1 MIDADDSRNLEI
13 AKRWCASRGSSWEL
27 VEMAGRGGTA
37 PVYEIKTPDGIR
49 ALKLLDE
56 EYSTGSAREESLRRV
71 EIQRVEIGVHDCP
84 NLVKVYDGGEF
95 ENRIFLLMNKAPGA
109 ELAKKLQVVPRD
121 KIRGILDQI
130 TRACIFLR
138 QKGLCHR
145 DIKSENIFVSD
156 DFSQATL
163 LDVSVARKIYDPI
176 GIGTDEGNRL
186 PVVATSRYTPPE
198 YLFRLIPPGEQL
210 WHAVDVYQLGCLIH
224 DLVMREQMFEDE
236 YQRSSDNRYRFAWI
250 VATRTPNVAA
260 SDIDTA
266 IILLGQRALDK
277 NHERRSLLKLEDFL
291 QEKESI
297 SKLGLGLI
305 GLGQGQ
311 SDFRHTA
318 EPVNVRQLLQQ
329 QARTLEESVRAYQAE
344 KGVRAVHSARAVDDA
359 RWQVSFEW
367 RTKEDQL
374 NEVALA
380 YMLTCESTSD
390 TVAIQL
396 NGSLTLCDANKKLSA
411 TIDLPP
417 LAMTDGLESALFSS
431 AIGLIAELAT
441 QIMNQNSGA

>member
-1 MIDADDSRNLEI
+1 
-13 AKRWCASRGSSWEL
+13 
-27 VEMAGRGGTA
+27 MAGRGGTA

-210 WHAVDVYQLGCLIH
+210 
-224 DLVMREQMFEDE
+224 
-236 YQRSSDNRYRFAWI
+236 
-250 VATRTPNVAA
+250 
-260 SDIDTA
+260 
-266 IILLGQRALDK
+266 
-277 NHERRSLLKLEDFL
+277 
-291 QEKESI
+291 
-297 SKLGLGLI
+297 
-305 GLGQGQ
+305 
-311 SDFRHTA
+311 
-318 EPVNVRQLLQQ
+318 
-329 QARTLEESVRAYQAE
+329 
-344 KGVRAVHSARAVDDA
+344 
-359 RWQVSFEW
+359 
-367 RTKEDQL
+367 
-374 NEVALA
+374 
-380 YMLTCESTSD
+380 
-390 TVAIQL
+390 
-396 NGSLTLCDANKKLSA
+396 
-411 TIDLPP
+411 
-417 LAMTDGLESALFSS
+417 
-431 AIGLIAELAT
+431 
-441 QIMNQNSGA
+441 